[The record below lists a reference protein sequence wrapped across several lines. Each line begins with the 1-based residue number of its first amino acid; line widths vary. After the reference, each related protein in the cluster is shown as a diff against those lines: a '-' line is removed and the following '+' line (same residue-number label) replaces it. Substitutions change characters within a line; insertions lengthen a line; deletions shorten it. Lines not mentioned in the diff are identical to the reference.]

1 MKKTNKKIIAIVS
14 AITVAVT
21 TLSTVCVCS
30 AHFDNS
36 TETKPTVKAS
46 AKAPVSNN
54 KFVYTVS
61 GQGIENNYDWNYW
74 ITALNVDVDCDFD
87 HTTGNYNFE
96 VTGLGKGYVNVQ
108 FQYKISDTTWK
119 YDTLHFYVDDN
130 KNIKR
135 IDNIIESETREK
147 GVKKDSSI
155 DYSINVTSINDKLYA
170 GDTCYY
176 TIQAKPYTTYNAT
189 FVLAASSIPQAAETP
204 YTTYTSTFL
213 PDTIKGKGTVVSMG
227 TVTTDANGYASGE
240 FHIWETAIAGR
251 GTFTISDDN
260 HEVKTPITVLNN
272 SQDEAIT
279 LTSINDK
286 LQPGET
292 CYTSFHA
299 KANTTY
305 KMTFKPESIKGT
317 VVSLGTVTTD
327 ANGYANYEFH
337 IWPTATAGYGTL
349 TISSDNQSA
358 DFPITVYNAN

>member
-30 AHFDNS
+30 AHLDNS

-189 FVLAASSIPQAAETP
+189 FV
-204 YTTYTSTFL
+204 
-213 PDTIKGKGTVVSMG
+213 PDTIKGTVVSMG

-337 IWPTATAGYGTL
+337 I
-349 TISSDNQSA
+349 
-358 DFPITVYNAN
+358 